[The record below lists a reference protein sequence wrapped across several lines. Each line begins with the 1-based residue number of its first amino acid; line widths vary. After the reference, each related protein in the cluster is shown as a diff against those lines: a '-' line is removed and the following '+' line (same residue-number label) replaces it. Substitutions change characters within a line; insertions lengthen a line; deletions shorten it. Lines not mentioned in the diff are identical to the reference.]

1 VRAHSLAAR
10 CAGSVVNLLV
20 HNQKEARQVRMQES
34 ERKKR
39 IAMEEQAKRSRQ
51 EKIRVQAKL
60 EEKYAL
66 QSRVCVRAPR
76 DASCA

>member
-1 VRAHSLAAR
+1 
-10 CAGSVVNLLV
+10 VVNLLV

-66 QSRVCVRAPR
+66 
-76 DASCA
+76 